1 MTATLD
7 RLVTVPLRA
16 VWAHEAR
23 DFTRWLAEAE
33 NLALLAETLGLGELQ
48 FQDTEVPVGNF
59 YIDILA
65 KDIEGN
71 VVVIENQFGPT
82 DHTHLGQI
90 MTYIGGQES
99 DVTIVWIAETFREEH
114 RAAIDWLNKSTIDG
128 FNFFAV
134 EIRAMKIGNS
144 LPAPQFSAVGKPNE
158 WSRGVTRTTRQ
169 VSDTALNERQKFY
182 MNYWSQF
189 AAFLAEKH
197 SSFKVRRTFK
207 NYWCDFRI
215 GRTGVHFSTTAA
227 RRDKEISAQLYIS
240 RPDGKATF
248 RALEAKKADI
258 ERAFGEKLDW
268 QELPEKTASRIVIY
282 RAADPTD
289 EASRRD
295 QFEWLAS
302 KLERFRIAFYD
313 RVKALDIEV
322 GSEEDDSEGED

>member
-215 GRTGVHFSTTAA
+215 G
-227 RRDKEISAQLYIS
+227 AQACIFRLLQLDATRKLAPS
-240 RPDGKATF
+240 FTF
-248 RALEAKKADI
+248 RVQMGKRHFAHLKQKRPISKGLSAKSLIGRSCQKRQLLGLSSI
-258 ERAFGEKLDW
+258 EPLIRRTKL
-268 QELPEKTASRIVIY
+268 V
-282 RAADPTD
+282 AAISSSGWPPN
-289 EASRRD
+289 
-295 QFEWLAS
+295 
-302 KLERFRIAFYD
+302 
-313 RVKALDIEV
+313 
-322 GSEEDDSEGED
+322 